1 MTMKQQQIQQLLSFL
16 LAQHDWTTVQKIS
29 EELQCSKR
37 SVSNYLTLLKNTY
50 GENIILSSRGKGVK
64 INHLNLKE
72 GKQSIQ
78 NKQELYFFQI
88 LQLILNYPN
97 GLKVAKIATTL
108 NVSQSYCQTLLQA
121 LRLQFTK
128 YDVTLT
134 KQPIRL
140 EGEELRIRKLI
151 CHYAHLTTQYSN
163 GLQLLFHEQD
173 ISITKYTIQQ
183 IERNI
188 GTLSDIGYTRIH
200 CLLLT
205 CIIRYRH
212 KQFIKHLDPD
222 LSFTLKNPYSDSISS
237 LIEQIENLTGNK
249 LLFPEILYLNC
260 CVISGLHFEHQFPLY
275 TKKFDMLIPKILEEL
290 TQNLIF
296 TCPQENIIKDLKWL
310 IFRFYVFKKL
320 NIHIYH
326 PQLQYLKSKIYYYY
340 DITRKIV
347 HNFTTSKSEPVSEHI
362 LNYLATYL
370 FSVSEPKKRA
380 LPKKLLLLCTTG
392 SGLDLY
398 TKKKLTS
405 LSPHYSVTSIHTL
418 REVTSLLTEKKQHFD
433 CIISIG
439 ICPSI
444 IDCDIPIISFPIDI
458 DEQDFTIIPK
468 TLENA

>member
-1 MTMKQQQIQQLLSFL
+1 MKQQQIQQLLSFL
-16 LAQHDWTTVQKIS
+16 LTQHDWTTVQKIS

-50 GENIILSSRGKGVK
+50 GENIILSSRGKGIK

-72 GKQSIQ
+72 GKQNIQ
-78 NKQELYFFQI
+78 NKQDLYFFQI

-97 GLKVAKIATTL
+97 GLTVSKIATTL
-108 NVSQSYCQTLLQA
+108 NVSESYCQSLLQT
-121 LRLQFTK
+121 LRLQFSE

-140 EGEELRIRKLI
+140 EGDELRIRKLI

-173 ISITKYTIQQ
+173 ISITKYTIQL
-183 IERNI
+183 IERNT
-188 GTLSDIGYTRIH
+188 GTLSDIGYKRIH

-212 KQFIKHLDPD
+212 KQFITSLEHD
-222 LSFTLKNPYSDSISS
+222 LSFILKNPYANSISI

-249 LLFPEILYLNC
+249 LLFPEIIYLNC

-275 TKKFDMLIPKILEEL
+275 TTKFDTLIPMVLAEL
-290 TQNLIF
+290 TQHLIF
-296 TCPQENIIKDLKWL
+296 TCPQEKVTVDLKWL
-310 IFRFYVFKKL
+310 VFRFYTFQKL
-320 NIHIYH
+320 DIHIYH
-326 PQLQYLKSKIYYYY
+326 PQLQNLKPKITYHYE
-340 DITRKIV
+340 ITRKIV
-347 HNFTTSKSEPVSEHI
+347 QKLTDSKSEQVSEHI

-370 FSVSEPKKRA
+370 FSISEPRKKA
-380 LPKKLLLLCTTG
+380 LPKRLLLLCTTG
-392 SGLDLY
+392 GGLDLY
-398 TKKKLTS
+398 AKKKLTA
-405 LSPHYSVTSIHTL
+405 LSPYYSVTSIHTL
-418 REVTSLLTEKKQHFD
+418 REVSSLLTEEKQHFD

-439 ICPSI
+439 VCPSN
-444 IDCDIPIISFPIDI
+444 IDCDIPIISFPVDI

-468 TLENA
+468 ALENA